1 MGVRPCLQVKMDGQE
16 FKQIRQKLGLS
27 AAALGRALGY
37 QGSDAN
43 VARTI
48 YRLES
53 GRQIPCPVKQLL
65 LMFDAFGVPRAW
77 VGKTARHQHNV
88 GPKWCDHASFTEAG
102 LQVDLFALAMDRIVA
117 RQTANRRSRN
127 SHPVSL
133 MGEPS

>member
-1 MGVRPCLQVKMDGQE
+1 MGVQPCLQVKMEGQQ
-16 FKQIRQKLGLS
+16 FKQIRQNLGLS

-43 VARTI
+43 IARTI

-53 GRQIPCPVKQLL
+53 GRQIPRPVVHLL

-77 VGKTARHQHNV
+77 VGKPVRENA